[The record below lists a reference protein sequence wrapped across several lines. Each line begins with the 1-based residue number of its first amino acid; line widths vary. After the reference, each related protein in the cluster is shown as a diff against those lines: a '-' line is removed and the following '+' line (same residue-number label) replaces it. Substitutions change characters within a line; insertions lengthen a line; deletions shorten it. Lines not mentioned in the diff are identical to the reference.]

1 MPTDDPAATAQ
12 TGSWEEAAEAR
23 LLVERFRRD
32 HLPTE
37 WQGVFDLRFLQ
48 QLPQRDAATRLSLPR
63 TTLAYREL
71 RIRRLLR
78 RFLLEGDE
86 ASPKPSP
93 PQAQSSA
100 RSSLEKEPP

>member
-1 MPTDDPAATAQ
+1 LED
-12 TGSWEEAAEAR
+12 AAEAR

-32 HLPTE
+32 HLPPD

-48 QLPQRDAATRLSLPR
+48 QLPQREAATRLSLPR

-86 ASPKPSP
+86 ASSKPSP
-93 PQAQSSA
+93 PPPQPSA
-100 RSSLEKEPP
+100 RTPLEREPP